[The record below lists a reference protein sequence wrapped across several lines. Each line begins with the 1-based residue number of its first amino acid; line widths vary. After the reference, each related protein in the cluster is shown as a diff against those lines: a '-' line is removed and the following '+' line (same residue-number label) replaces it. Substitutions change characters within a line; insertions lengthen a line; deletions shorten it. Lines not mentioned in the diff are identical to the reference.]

1 MKHGGDIYTEGILKG
16 RELIDFSSNINPL
29 GVPESFMTNIK
40 EGLARLEVYPDIK
53 YRESKQYICNY
64 INKNPAINCNER
76 DIILGNG
83 AGENIDIA
91 IRSLDSIV
99 IVSPS
104 FIEYEDRAQK
114 NGSKIVHSM
123 LNENMEIDYK
133 DLLEKVKVSQG
144 LIIANPNNPD
154 GGLIDKEK
162 FKPILKHC
170 QKYNKKVIIDEAF
183 IEFTG
188 NGEDSL
194 IELVSSYSCLCII
207 RALTKFYGI
216 PGIRLGYS
224 ICKDKDYNDLM
235 KDKQIP
241 WNVNSFAQ
249 IALKYVLEDEGYIR
263 ATKEWLDKEKGPFIK
278 EIEKL
283 KMVDRVYPSKANFIL
298 VKLNNISDEKLYQAL
313 IKEDILIRRCNNY
326 NGLGNKHVR
335 FAIKAREDNK
345 KLIEKLERYDILG
358 I

>member
-1 MKHGGDIYTEGILKG
+1 MEHGGDIYTEGILKG
-16 RELIDFSSNINPL
+16 RKLIDFSSNINPL
-29 GVPESFMTNIK
+29 GVPESFTANIG
-40 EGLARLEVYPDIK
+40 EGLAGLDVYPDIK

-64 INKNPAINCNER
+64 INKSWAINCKEE
-76 DIILGNG
+76 DLVLGNG

-91 IRSLDSIV
+91 IRSLESIT
-99 IVSPS
+99 IVSPA

-114 NGSKIVHSM
+114 NGSKIAYSM
-123 LNENMEIDYK
+123 LNKDMEVDYK
-133 DLLEKVKVSQG
+133 DLLEKVKATQG
-144 LIIANPNNPD
+144 LIIANPNNPN
-154 GGLIDKEK
+154 GGLIDREK

-188 NGEDSL
+188 NKDDSL
-194 IELVSSYSCLCII
+194 IDLVNSYSCICII

-224 ICKDKDYNDLM
+224 ICKDKDYNGRM
-235 KDKQIP
+235 RDKQIP

-249 IALKYVLEDEGYIR
+249 LALKYVLEDEEYIR
-263 ATKEWLDKEKGPFIK
+263 VTKKWLEEERPAFIK
-278 EIEKL
+278 EIGSL

-298 VKLNNISDEKLYQAL
+298 VRLNKISGEKLYQDL
-313 IKEDILIRRCNNY
+313 IKENILIRRCNNY
-326 NGLGNKHVR
+326 NGLGDEYVR
-335 FAIKAREDNK
+335 LAIKAREDNEI
-345 KLIEKLERYDILG
+345 LIEKLERYDILD